1 MPRKPS
7 DQDFWEA
14 IQELCELAEML
25 PYELNY
31 LDENDDGC
39 IDALANAI
47 WGMREV
53 MRENDRMA
61 NAANS

>member
-7 DQDFWEA
+7 DPPFWES
-14 IQELCELAEML
+14 IQEVCELAEML
-25 PYELNY
+25 PYELDY

-61 NAANS
+61 KLYE